1 MVAANY
7 LFTLPPQNKTKMNL
21 ISRATIEKVSSLN
34 IVEVCERLGIE
45 VKKEVIKSPYNSEN
59 TPSCKLYPHTCSYH
73 CWSAGQGGGV
83 ISLVMQ
89 SKGLPYKESIEELC
103 KLFGIAI
110 EYEQGNANYEA
121 VRERKQKAWLDNDH
135 ASKQYEAQRAL
146 IASYLAMRK
155 IQEATAQK
163 YRIGANAEFNNR
175 VSYPITDIMGNIVG
189 FTFGT
194 TKGETPKYKNSATS
208 EFFNKDKHFFG
219 LDQARKSIA
228 KNKTALIVEGTVDL
242 LQSYQRG
249 YENVIAVLGS
259 ALSESHCKA
268 LNKAGAEKIELC
280 FDGDEAGKRATIRAM
295 EIALKKGFAV
305 YVRPLP
311 NGCDPD
317 SYLLTAETLP
327 DRTDAV
333 LWYAQ
338 YRMSKVAA
346 DDIQAQ
352 TTCLYDI
359 KKMVDFCPDEL
370 LRTQYAKLL
379 VQEMVGVIDESL
391 FNDKKIPLQ
400 QPNAAAPRSSSN
412 EQRTKEG
419 KQADRDIKTGI
430 DVKKAK
436 EWLAEKTMPIQ
447 MLVGPIVVRG
457 AINIVFGGA
466 GAGKTTLMTLIAD
479 ALSRGG
485 SALGL
490 PNEYGEPMKVYYFD
504 LENSLPEFQERY
516 RNSKGE
522 YYEFSD
528 NFLIGRPNES
538 EYIAISFFDK
548 IKAEYRKHHPD
559 IIFIDNSSVMGGEM
573 DFENTT
579 VVKVFMNKLNAWRNM
594 IGNITIVILGHTP
607 KRYSHVQASLSQL
620 AGSTMLA
627 NYAGNITQLVPLPNG
642 LAYLITLKARSVK
655 EEDKIKADGVLVVE
669 ASKDDNFLGF
679 RVVCRAKEDDLI
691 EPIDR
696 KTQKDRED
704 MMIAEIDATPIAQGI
719 NITEISM
726 KYKMSRPTVYT
737 KYHEAKKNEIIQS
750 LLTDTPVAD
759 ICGKYRITAEK
770 IAKFAREW
778 EKNNGYTNQPP
789 AQKTEIGLKTEPIE
803 VVNEQR
809 NSKDI
814 YLKPDE
820 DEVY

>member
-1 MVAANY
+1 MS
-7 LFTLPPQNKTKMNL
+7 L

-34 IVEVCERLGIE
+34 IVEVCKRLGIE
-45 VKKEVIKSPYNSEN
+45 VEKGFIKSPYNDEKSA
-59 TPSCKLYPHTCSYH
+59 SCKLYPHTSSYY
-73 CWSAGQGGGV
+73 CWSAGRGGS
-83 ISLVMQ
+83 IIDLVMQ
-89 SKGLPYKESIEELC
+89 YKGLRQYKDSVEELC
-103 KLFGIAI
+103 KLFGVAI
-110 EYEQGNANYEA
+110 EYEQGDANYDA
-121 VRERKQKAWLDNDH
+121 VRERKQKAWTENDQ
-135 ASKQYEAQRAL
+135 ASKRYEAQRAL

-249 YENVIAVLGS
+249 YDNVIAVLGS

-338 YRMSKVAA
+338 YRISGVAA
-346 DDIQAQ
+346 DDIHAQ

-359 KKMVDFCPDEL
+359 KKMVDYCPDEL

-400 QPNAAAPRSSSN
+400 QPNAAAPRNSSN

-419 KQADRDIKTGI
+419 KQADTDIKTGFN
-430 DVKKAK
+430 VKPAND
-436 EWLAEKTMPIQ
+436 WLDEKVIPIQ
-447 MLVGPIVVRG
+447 MLAGPIVG
-457 AINIVFGGA
+457 FGTISFIAGGP
-466 GAGKTTLMTLIAD
+466 GAGKSMLGIQLANELAQGNGIF
-479 ALSRGG
+479 
-485 SALGL
+485 GL
-490 PNEYGEPMKVYYFD
+490 PNEYGKPLKVLYLD
-504 LENSLPEFQERY
+504 LENSLAEFQDRY
-516 RNSKGE
+516 KDDRGNKFD
-522 YYEFSD
+522 FSPLL
-528 NFLIGRPNES
+528 FIGRTDYD
-538 EYIAISFFDK
+538 EYADMPFVSK
-548 IKAEYRKHHPD
+548 IKAEYRKSPSD
-559 IIFIDNSSVMGGEM
+559 VIIIDNLSAIGDTDLEK
-573 DFENTT
+573 TT
-579 VVKVFMNKLNAWRNM
+579 VAKTFMNKINALRNKL
-594 IGNITIVILGHTP
+594 GNVTIIILAHTP
-607 KRYSHVQASLSQL
+607 KRYALEKASLNQI
-620 AGSTMLA
+620 AGSAMFA
-627 NYAGNITQLVPLPNG
+627 NYAGNITMIVPLSNG
-642 LAYLITLKARSVK
+642 LCYLVTLKGRSVK
-655 EEDKIKADGVLVVE
+655 EEHKFSSDRVMLLEK
-669 ASKDDNFLGF
+669 SKEKSFLGF
-679 RVVCRAKEDDLI
+679 NFIGYANEDDLI

-696 KTQKDRED
+696 KTQKERED
-704 MMIAEIDATPIAQGI
+704 MMIAEIDATPIAQSI
-719 NITEISM
+719 NFSEISI
-726 KYKMSRPTVYT
+726 KYGMSRPTVYT

-750 LLTDTPVAD
+750 LLTGTPVAD

-778 EKNNGYTNQPP
+778 EKNNGNTNQLP

-803 VVNEQR
+803 VVNEQ
-809 NSKDI
+809 
-814 YLKPDE
+814 
-820 DEVY
+820 